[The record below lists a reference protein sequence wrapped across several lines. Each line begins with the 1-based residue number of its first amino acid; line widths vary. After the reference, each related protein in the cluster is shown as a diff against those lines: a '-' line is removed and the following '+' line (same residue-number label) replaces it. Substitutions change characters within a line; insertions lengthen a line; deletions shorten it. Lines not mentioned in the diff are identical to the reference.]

1 MMLFQRKRN
10 AILQIDKGE
19 IEMPNYIVFSVL
31 KGESSPVN
39 EGLRRVLCYIGN
51 PNRDSEPFVF
61 NKAYYQKGVAIVNRR
76 LNGWSKTAIAYLV
89 HPNKRHT
96 ETHYII
102 RLHKNKTV
110 KILRAIR
117 AELDQCSRRKEISE
131 LFSAIYT
138 YLLNLFHNDVHHQAD
153 DVIGRAY
160 LREINARLTDPDY
173 ANEKKK
179 MKGILMS
186 FAEYN
191 DIKF

>member
-1 MMLFQRKRN
+1 MSSY
-10 AILQIDKGE
+10 ID
-19 IEMPNYIVFSVL
+19 FSVL
-31 KGESSPVN
+31 KGESFPVN

-51 PNRDSEPFVF
+51 PNRDNEPFVF

-89 HPNKRHT
+89 HPNKRCT

-117 AELDQCSRRKEISE
+117 AELDQCGRREEISV

-138 YLLNLFHNDVHHQAD
+138 YLLILFHNDVHRRAD

-160 LREINARLTDPDY
+160 LREVNAHLTDADY
-173 ANEKKK
+173 ANERKKLI
-179 MKGILMS
+179 GILKS

-191 DIKF
+191 NIEF